1 MFFCLRIPTG
11 RIIFVNGIVS
21 NFTPLE
27 TKVVA
32 LGFRHI
38 VNSIFNLEGKQLNSF
53 IRFSMKNVGVIFL
66 AMIAILAAGFY
77 SSFTM
82 KMEDMPNVDIPYLSV
97 VVVYPGATPEQALE
111 DVGKPIEQAFSSLKN
126 VKNLYISSGSDY
138 TAATLE
144 FNLNQSMDQAEKDV
158 NSALATVKLPEGAQK
173 PKLVKEG
180 PTATALYTFSVTAN
194 TDQATIQ
201 EYITDKIKPL
211 FSSIQEISS
220 VEVKGM
226 SEKKLFIKVDPE
238 KLKKENLT
246 LDKVKQMLLANNISV
261 PAGQL
266 TIDDKSLNLQV
277 GNKIQSVED
286 LKKVQLVA
294 IDQDMSR
301 LTDAFKSVGEGF
313 SAIGST
319 VGKLGQGVGTLT
331 GNQMLLQ
338 GQIQIMQGI
347 NGLSTV
353 MFADQA
359 SLQALSLKVQED
371 RTQAPQLTL
380 QIEGL
385 KQKLQAE
392 QAQITELQTKLAG
405 LQAQVNAS
413 GTTMA
418 GQLKGLNGT
427 SSSSSLSSS
436 SSAATVGLKIRT
448 IPLSSLA
455 EVTYEP
461 EKNLVVTR
469 LNGKPAILTD
479 IKNQPGTNAVEVVKQ
494 VEAKLKGVVLP
505 SGYQLTV
512 LHDSS
517 VQIVKSVHNMVK
529 EALLGALFAMLVTF
543 LFLRN
548 WRSTIVAI
556 LSIPLSIFASLI
568 VLKWLGYSLN
578 IMTLAGMAVA
588 VGRVVD
594 DSIVVIEN
602 IYRRIRLSE
611 ERTSQLIIEATSEV
625 GKAVTFSTITTIAVF
640 GPLSFVPGIVGKFF
654 VPFAVSVVIALV
666 FSLLV
671 AITVVPLLSRLFLLR
686 MERHDYRENALQKGY
701 RSILVW
707 SLEHKFVVSFIAL
720 LLVAGS
726 LTLITKIPQNFMPSE
741 KAVSYGLKVI
751 SPIGTT
757 FAKSNDLALRVEK
770 ELSSRPDIKYYQTH
784 VSANSIDLKLELND
798 SVTQEAV
805 KKFESDLRAFTDQ
818 LGPDIRSSLSP
829 QGLTSGNG
837 LVMVLSGADIKALK
851 ESGDMIVNAIKG
863 VPGLADVKTNLSS
876 VQPQISVQ
884 VKPEAAAQKGLYPAM
899 VALGVREMISGD
911 SVMTVN
917 LDGRTTDVNLSLKV
931 NELNSL
937 DAIRNQMVTSMTGEQ
952 VKIGDV
958 ATVSEQPGPTSIQRL
973 NQQEYVS
980 VSGQFTTENSS
991 GIQKDVEKRIAPL
1004 QLPSGVTYTFEGESK
1019 EIGEGFKN
1027 IAYAMAIAILLVYV
1041 VMLIGFGEM
1050 VAPFAI
1056 LFSLPFIF
1064 VGGLWGLFLFKQALG
1079 MPAMVGFLM
1088 LIGIVVTNAIVFMDR
1103 AMQNRIEGLPIK
1115 QALVEAGVTRIRPIL
1130 MTASAT
1136 VGALLPLAIS
1146 SEGGLVSRSLAIVVI
1161 AGLTTS
1167 TILTLVIVP
1176 VAYLVLDSLR
1186 VQILGTNKV
1195 DSPLTK

>member
-1 MFFCLRIPTG
+1 
-11 RIIFVNGIVS
+11 VS

-38 VNSIFNLEGKQLNSF
+38 DNSIFNLEGKQLNSF

-77 SSFTM
+77 SSLTM

-266 TIDDKSLNLQV
+266 TLDDKSLNLQV

-294 IDQDMSR
+294 IDQDMSS

-313 SAIGST
+313 GAIGST

-347 NGLSTV
+347 NGLSSLIIGDNV
-353 MFADQA
+353 ELKMAQA
-359 SLQALSLKVQED
+359 NP
-371 RTQAPQLTL
+371 TQTPESKSIIA
-380 QIEGL
+380 GL
-385 KQKLQAE
+385 EQKIQAE
-392 QAQITELQTKLAG
+392 QAKITELQTKLAG

-418 GQLKGLNGT
+418 SQLKGLNGT
-427 SSSSSLSSS
+427 SSSSSSLSSS
-436 SSAATVGLKIRT
+436 STAATVGLKIRT

-455 EVTYEP
+455 EVSYEP

-479 IKNQPGTNAVEVVKQ
+479 IKNLPGTNAVEVVKQ

-686 MERHDYRENALQKGY
+686 MERHDYRENAMQKGY

-726 LTLITKIPQNFMPSE
+726 LTLVTKIPQNFMPSE

-784 VSANSIDLKLELND
+784 VSANTIDLKLELND
-798 SVTQEAV
+798 SVTQEDV

-899 VALGVREMISGD
+899 VALSVREMISGD
-911 SVMTVN
+911 SVMSVN

-931 NELNSL
+931 NEFNSL

-958 ATVSEQPGPTSIQRL
+958 ATVSEQPGPTSMQRI

-1130 MTASAT
+1130 MTALAT

-1186 VQILGTNKV
+1186 VRLLGTNKV
-1195 DSPLTK
+1195 DSPLPK

>member
-1 MFFCLRIPTG
+1 
-11 RIIFVNGIVS
+11 
-21 NFTPLE
+21 
-27 TKVVA
+27 
-32 LGFRHI
+32 
-38 VNSIFNLEGKQLNSF
+38 
-53 IRFSMKNVGVIFL
+53 MKNIGVIFL
-66 AMIAILAAGFY
+66 VMITILAGGLY
-77 SSFTM
+77 SSLTM
-82 KMEDMPNVDIPYLSV
+82 KMEDMPNVDIPYLSA
-97 VVVYPGATPEQALE
+97 VVVYPGATPQQALE
-111 DVGKPIEQAFSSLKN
+111 DVGKPMEQAFSSLKN
-126 VKNLYISSGSDY
+126 VKNLYISAGSDY
-138 TAATLE
+138 TTATLE

-158 NSALATVKLPEGAQK
+158 NSALATIKLPEGAQK
-173 PKLVKEG
+173 PTLVKEG

-201 EYITDKIKPL
+201 EYLNDHIKPL
-211 FSSIQEISS
+211 FSSIQGISS
-220 VEVKGM
+220 VDVKGM
-226 SEKKLFIKVDPE
+226 SEKKLFIRVDPD
-238 KLKKENLT
+238 KLKKEKLT
-246 LDKVKQMLLANNISV
+246 LDQVKQMLLANNISV

-266 TIDDKSLNLQV
+266 TVDDKTLNLQV
-277 GNKIQSVED
+277 GTKIQSLED

-294 IDQDMSR
+294 IDQDMSSI
-301 LTDAFKSVGEGF
+301 TDAFKSVGEGF
-313 SAIGST
+313 SSVRST
-319 VGKLGQGVGTLT
+319 VGKLGQGVGTLA

-338 GQIQIMQGI
+338 GQLQIMQGI
-347 NGLSTV
+347 NGLSAA

-359 SLQALSLKVQED
+359 SLEKLKMQAQLD
-371 RTQAPQLTL
+371 PTQAPQLTP

-385 KQKLQAE
+385 NQKLQAE
-392 QAQITELQTKLAG
+392 QAQITGLQTKLSG
-405 LQAQVNAS
+405 LQAQVKAS
-413 GTTMA
+413 GTTMSE
-418 GQLKGLNGT
+418 QLKGLGGTT
-427 SSSSSLSSS
+427 SSSGLSSS
-436 SSAATVGLKIRT
+436 GSSATPALKIRT
-448 IPLSSLA
+448 IPLSDIA
-455 EVTYEP
+455 EVTYAP
-461 EKNLVVTR
+461 EKDLVVTR
-469 LNGKPAILTD
+469 LNGKPAVITD

-494 VEAKLKGVVLP
+494 VQEKLKGVVLP

-512 LHDSS
+512 LHDASI
-517 VQIVKSVHNMVK
+517 QIEQSVHNMVK
-529 EALLGALFAMLVTF
+529 ESLLGALFAMLVTF

-556 LSIPLSIFASLI
+556 LAIPLSIFASLI
-568 VLKWLGYSLN
+568 VLKSLGYSLN

-602 IYRRIRLSE
+602 IYRRIRQSE

-671 AITVVPLLSRLFLLR
+671 AITVVPLLSRLLLLR
-686 MERHDYRENALQKGY
+686 MKRHDYRENALQKGY
-701 RSILVW
+701 RSLLVW
-707 SLEHKFVVSFIAL
+707 TLEHKFVVSFMAL
-720 LLVAGS
+720 LLLLGS

-741 KAVSYGLKVI
+741 KTVSYGLKVTL
-751 SPIGTT
+751 PIGTT
-757 FAKSNDLALRVEK
+757 SAKSNALALRVEK
-770 ELSSRPDIKYYQTH
+770 ELSSRPDVKYYQTN
-784 VSANSIDLKLELND
+784 VSANNINMQLELSD
-798 SVTQEAV
+798 SVKQEDT
-805 KKFESDLRAFTDQ
+805 KKFETDLRAYTDQ

-837 LVMVLSGADIKALK
+837 FVMVLNGPDIKTLK
-851 ESGDMIVNAIKG
+851 ESGDMIVKAIKG
-863 VPGLADVKTNLSS
+863 VAGLADVSTNLSS
-876 VQPQISVQ
+876 VQPQISIQ
-884 VKPEAAAQKGLYPAM
+884 VNPVAAAQKGLYPAM
-899 VALGVREMISGD
+899 VALSVREMISGD
-911 SVMTVN
+911 SVMNVDVN
-917 LDGRTTDVNLSLKV
+917 GRTTDVNLGLKV
-931 NELNSL
+931 NAFNSL
-937 DAIRNQMVTSMTGEQ
+937 DAIRNQRISSMTGEQ
-952 VKIGDV
+952 VRIGDV
-958 ATVSEQPGPTSIQRL
+958 ATISEQPGPTSIQRL

-980 VSGQFTTENSS
+980 VNGQFTTDNSS

-1004 QLPSGVTYTFEGESK
+1004 KLLSGVTYTFEGESK

-1027 IAYAMAIAILLVYV
+1027 IAYAMGIAILLVYV

-1050 VAPFAI
+1050 IAPFAI

-1103 AMQNRIEGLPIK
+1103 AMQNRAEGMPIK

-1130 MTASAT
+1130 MTALAT

-1186 VQILGTNKV
+1186 LRVLGPKKEASTL
-1195 DSPLTK
+1195 S

>member
-1 MFFCLRIPTG
+1 M
-11 RIIFVNGIVS
+11 
-21 NFTPLE
+21 
-27 TKVVA
+27 
-32 LGFRHI
+32 
-38 VNSIFNLEGKQLNSF
+38 NSF

-266 TIDDKSLNLQV
+266 TLDDKSLNLQV

-294 IDQDMSR
+294 IDQDMSS

-313 SAIGST
+313 GAIGST

-347 NGLSTV
+347 NGLSSLIIGDNV
-353 MFADQA
+353 ELKMAQA
-359 SLQALSLKVQED
+359 NP
-371 RTQAPQLTL
+371 TQTPESKSIIA
-380 QIEGL
+380 GL
-385 KQKLQAE
+385 EQKIQAE
-392 QAQITELQTKLAG
+392 QAKITELQTKLAG

-418 GQLKGLNGT
+418 SQLKGLNGT
-427 SSSSSLSSS
+427 SSSSSSLSSS
-436 SSAATVGLKIRT
+436 STAATVGLKIRT

-455 EVTYEP
+455 EVSYEP

-479 IKNQPGTNAVEVVKQ
+479 IKNLPGTNAVEVVKQ

-686 MERHDYRENALQKGY
+686 MERHDYRENAMQKGY

-726 LTLITKIPQNFMPSE
+726 LTLVTKIPQNFMPSE

-784 VSANSIDLKLELND
+784 VSANTIDLKLELND
-798 SVTQEAV
+798 SVTQEDV

-899 VALGVREMISGD
+899 VALSVREMISGD
-911 SVMTVN
+911 SVMSVN

-931 NELNSL
+931 NEFNSL

-958 ATVSEQPGPTSIQRL
+958 ATVSEQPGPTSMQRI

-1130 MTASAT
+1130 MTALAT

-1186 VQILGTNKV
+1186 VRLLGTNKV
-1195 DSPLTK
+1195 DSPLPK

>member
-1 MFFCLRIPTG
+1 M
-11 RIIFVNGIVS
+11 
-21 NFTPLE
+21 
-27 TKVVA
+27 
-32 LGFRHI
+32 
-38 VNSIFNLEGKQLNSF
+38 NSF

-77 SSFTM
+77 SSLTM

-266 TIDDKSLNLQV
+266 TLDDKSLNLQV

-294 IDQDMSR
+294 IDQDMSS

-313 SAIGST
+313 GAIGST

-347 NGLSTV
+347 NGLSSLIIGDNV
-353 MFADQA
+353 ELKMAQA
-359 SLQALSLKVQED
+359 NP
-371 RTQAPQLTL
+371 TQTPESKSIIA
-380 QIEGL
+380 GL
-385 KQKLQAE
+385 EQKIQAE
-392 QAQITELQTKLAG
+392 QAKITELQTKLAG

-418 GQLKGLNGT
+418 SQLKGLNGT
-427 SSSSSLSSS
+427 SSSSSSLSSS
-436 SSAATVGLKIRT
+436 STAATVGLKIRT

-455 EVTYEP
+455 EVSYEP

-479 IKNQPGTNAVEVVKQ
+479 IKNLPGTNAVEVVKQ

-686 MERHDYRENALQKGY
+686 MERHDYRENAMQKGY

-726 LTLITKIPQNFMPSE
+726 LTLVTKIPQNFMPSE

-784 VSANSIDLKLELND
+784 VSANTIDLKLELND
-798 SVTQEAV
+798 SVTQEDV

-899 VALGVREMISGD
+899 VALSVREMISGD
-911 SVMTVN
+911 SVMSVN

-931 NELNSL
+931 NEFNSL

-958 ATVSEQPGPTSIQRL
+958 ATVSEQPGPTSMQRI

-1130 MTASAT
+1130 MTALAT

-1186 VQILGTNKV
+1186 VRLLGTNKV
-1195 DSPLTK
+1195 DSPLPK

>member
-1 MFFCLRIPTG
+1 MC
-11 RIIFVNGIVS
+11 
-21 NFTPLE
+21 
-27 TKVVA
+27 A
-32 LGFRHI
+32 
-38 VNSIFNLEGKQLNSF
+38 NLEGKQLNSF
-53 IRFSMKNVGVIFL
+53 IRFSMKNIGVIFL
-66 AMIAILAAGFY
+66 VMITILAGGLY
-77 SSFTM
+77 SSLTM
-82 KMEDMPNVDIPYLSV
+82 KMEDMPNVDIPYLSA
-97 VVVYPGATPEQALE
+97 VVVYPGATPQQALE
-111 DVGKPIEQAFSSLKN
+111 DVGKPMEQAFSSLKN
-126 VKNLYISSGSDY
+126 VKNLYISAGSDY
-138 TAATLE
+138 TTATLE

-158 NSALATVKLPEGAQK
+158 NSALATIKLPEGAQK
-173 PKLVKEG
+173 PTLVKEG

-201 EYITDKIKPL
+201 EYLNDHIKPL
-211 FSSIQEISS
+211 FSSIQGISS
-220 VEVKGM
+220 VDVKGM
-226 SEKKLFIKVDPE
+226 SEKKLFIQVDPD
-238 KLKKENLT
+238 KLKKEKLT
-246 LDKVKQMLLANNISV
+246 LDQVKQMLLANNVSV

-266 TIDDKSLNLQV
+266 TVDDKTLNLQV
-277 GNKIQSVED
+277 GTKIQSLED

-294 IDQDMSR
+294 IDQDMSSI
-301 LTDAFKSVGEGF
+301 TDAFKSVGEGF
-313 SAIGST
+313 SSVGST

-338 GQIQIMQGI
+338 GQLQIMQGI
-347 NGLSTV
+347 NGLSAA

-359 SLQALSLKVQED
+359 SLEKLKMQAQLD
-371 RTQAPQLTL
+371 PTQAPQLTP

-385 KQKLQAE
+385 NQKLQAE
-392 QAQITELQTKLAG
+392 QAQITGLQTKLSG
-405 LQAQVNAS
+405 LQAQVKAS
-413 GTTMA
+413 GTTMSE
-418 GQLKGLNGT
+418 QLKGLGGTT
-427 SSSSSLSSS
+427 SSSGLSSS
-436 SSAATVGLKIRT
+436 GSSATPTLKIRT
-448 IPLSSLA
+448 IPLSDIA
-455 EVTYEP
+455 EVTYAP
-461 EKNLVVTR
+461 EKDLVVTR
-469 LNGKPAILTD
+469 LNGKPAVITD

-494 VEAKLKGVVLP
+494 VQEKLKGVVLP

-512 LHDSS
+512 LHDASI
-517 VQIVKSVHNMVK
+517 QIEQSVHNMVK
-529 EALLGALFAMLVTF
+529 ESLLGALFAMLVTF

-556 LSIPLSIFASLI
+556 LAIPLSIFASLI
-568 VLKWLGYSLN
+568 VLKSLGYSLN

-602 IYRRIRLSE
+602 IYRRIRQSE

-671 AITVVPLLSRLFLLR
+671 AITVVPLLSRLLLLR

-701 RSILVW
+701 RSLLVW
-707 SLEHKFVVSFIAL
+707 TLEHKFVVSFMAL
-720 LLVAGS
+720 LLLLGS

-741 KAVSYGLKVI
+741 KTVSYGLKVTL
-751 SPIGTT
+751 PIGTT
-757 FAKSNDLALRVEK
+757 SAKSNALALRVEK
-770 ELSSRPDIKYYQTH
+770 ELSSRPDVKYYQTN
-784 VSANSIDLKLELND
+784 VSANNINMQLELSD
-798 SVTQEAV
+798 SVKQEDT
-805 KKFESDLRAFTDQ
+805 KKFETDIRAYTDQ

-837 LVMVLSGADIKALK
+837 FVMVLNGPDIKTLK
-851 ESGDMIVNAIKG
+851 ESGDMIVKAIKG
-863 VPGLADVKTNLSS
+863 VPGLADVSTNLSS

-884 VKPEAAAQKGLYPAM
+884 VNPVAAAQKGLYPAM
-899 VALGVREMISGD
+899 VALSVREMISGD
-911 SVMTVN
+911 SVMNVDVN
-917 LDGRTTDVNLSLKV
+917 GRTTDVNLGLKV
-931 NELNSL
+931 NAFNSL
-937 DAIRNQMVTSMTGEQ
+937 DAIRNQRISSMTGEQ
-952 VKIGDV
+952 VRIGDV
-958 ATVSEQPGPTSIQRL
+958 ATISEQPGPTSIQRL

-980 VSGQFTTENSS
+980 VNGQFTTDNSS

-1004 QLPSGVTYTFEGESK
+1004 KLPSGVTYTFEGESK

-1027 IAYAMAIAILLVYV
+1027 IAYAMGIAILLVYV

-1050 VAPFAI
+1050 IAPFAI

-1103 AMQNRIEGLPIK
+1103 AMQNRAEGMPIK

-1130 MTASAT
+1130 MTALAT

-1186 VQILGTNKV
+1186 LRVLGPKKE
-1195 DSPLTK
+1195 DSTLT

>member
-1 MFFCLRIPTG
+1 MC
-11 RIIFVNGIVS
+11 
-21 NFTPLE
+21 
-27 TKVVA
+27 A
-32 LGFRHI
+32 
-38 VNSIFNLEGKQLNSF
+38 NLEGKQLNSF
-53 IRFSMKNVGVIFL
+53 IRFSMKNIGVIFL
-66 AMIAILAAGFY
+66 VMITILAGGLY
-77 SSFTM
+77 SSLTM
-82 KMEDMPNVDIPYLSV
+82 KMEDMPNVDIPYLSA
-97 VVVYPGATPEQALE
+97 VVVYPGATPQQALE
-111 DVGKPIEQAFSSLKN
+111 DVGKPMEQAFSSLKN
-126 VKNLYISSGSDY
+126 VKNLYISAGSDY
-138 TAATLE
+138 TTATLE

-158 NSALATVKLPEGAQK
+158 NSALATIKLPEGAQK
-173 PKLVKEG
+173 PTLVKEG

-201 EYITDKIKPL
+201 EYLNDHIKPL
-211 FSSIQEISS
+211 FSSIQGISS
-220 VEVKGM
+220 VDVKGM
-226 SEKKLFIKVDPE
+226 SEKKLFIRVDPD
-238 KLKKENLT
+238 KLKKEKLT
-246 LDKVKQMLLANNISV
+246 LDQVKQMLLANNISV

-266 TIDDKSLNLQV
+266 TVDDKTLNLQV
-277 GNKIQSVED
+277 GTKIQSLED

-294 IDQDMSR
+294 IDQDMSSI
-301 LTDAFKSVGEGF
+301 TDAFKSVGEGF
-313 SAIGST
+313 SSVRST
-319 VGKLGQGVGTLT
+319 VGKLGQGVGTLA

-338 GQIQIMQGI
+338 GQLQIMQGI
-347 NGLSTV
+347 NGLSAA

-359 SLQALSLKVQED
+359 SLEKLKMQAQLD
-371 RTQAPQLTL
+371 PTQAPQLTP

-385 KQKLQAE
+385 NQKLQAE
-392 QAQITELQTKLAG
+392 QAQITGLQTKLSG
-405 LQAQVNAS
+405 LQAQVKAS
-413 GTTMA
+413 GTTMSE
-418 GQLKGLNGT
+418 QLKGLGGTT
-427 SSSSSLSSS
+427 SSSGLSSS
-436 SSAATVGLKIRT
+436 GSSATPALKIRT
-448 IPLSSLA
+448 IPLSDIA
-455 EVTYEP
+455 EVTYAP
-461 EKNLVVTR
+461 EKDLVVTR
-469 LNGKPAILTD
+469 LNGKPAVITD

-494 VEAKLKGVVLP
+494 VQEKLKGVVLP

-512 LHDSS
+512 LHDASI
-517 VQIVKSVHNMVK
+517 QIEQSVHNMVK
-529 EALLGALFAMLVTF
+529 ESLLGALFAMLVTF

-556 LSIPLSIFASLI
+556 LAIPLSIFASLI
-568 VLKWLGYSLN
+568 VLKSLGYSLN

-602 IYRRIRLSE
+602 IYRRIRQSE

-671 AITVVPLLSRLFLLR
+671 AITVVPLLSRLLLLR
-686 MERHDYRENALQKGY
+686 MKRHDYRENALQKGY
-701 RSILVW
+701 RSLLVW
-707 SLEHKFVVSFIAL
+707 TLEHKFVVSFMAL
-720 LLVAGS
+720 LLLLGS

-741 KAVSYGLKVI
+741 KTVSYGLKVTL
-751 SPIGTT
+751 PIGTT
-757 FAKSNDLALRVEK
+757 SAKSNALALRVEK
-770 ELSSRPDIKYYQTH
+770 ELSSRPDVKYYQTN
-784 VSANSIDLKLELND
+784 VSANNINMQLELSD
-798 SVTQEAV
+798 SVKQEDT
-805 KKFESDLRAFTDQ
+805 KKFETDIRAYTDQ

-837 LVMVLSGADIKALK
+837 FVMVLNGPDIKTLK
-851 ESGDMIVNAIKG
+851 ESGDMIVKAIKG
-863 VPGLADVKTNLSS
+863 VAGLADVSTNLSS
-876 VQPQISVQ
+876 VQPQISIQ
-884 VKPEAAAQKGLYPAM
+884 VNPVAAAQKGLYPAM
-899 VALGVREMISGD
+899 VALSVREMISGD
-911 SVMTVN
+911 SVMNVDVN
-917 LDGRTTDVNLSLKV
+917 GRTTDVNLGLKV
-931 NELNSL
+931 NAFNSL
-937 DAIRNQMVTSMTGEQ
+937 DAIRNQRISSMTGEQ
-952 VKIGDV
+952 VRIGDV
-958 ATVSEQPGPTSIQRL
+958 ATISEQPGPTSIQRL

-980 VSGQFTTENSS
+980 VNGQFTTDNSS

-1004 QLPSGVTYTFEGESK
+1004 KLLSGVTYTFEGESK

-1027 IAYAMAIAILLVYV
+1027 IAYAMGIAILLVYV

-1050 VAPFAI
+1050 IAPFAI

-1103 AMQNRIEGLPIK
+1103 AMQNRAEGMPIK

-1130 MTASAT
+1130 MTALAT

-1186 VQILGTNKV
+1186 LRVLGPKKEASTL
-1195 DSPLTK
+1195 S

>member
-1 MFFCLRIPTG
+1 SAQATF
-11 RIIFVNGIVS
+11 
-21 NFTPLE
+21 
-27 TKVVA
+27 K
-32 LGFRHI
+32 
-38 VNSIFNLEGKQLNSF
+38 
-53 IRFSMKNVGVIFL
+53 L
-66 AMIAILAAGFY
+66 A
-77 SSFTM
+77 
-82 KMEDMPNVDIPYLSV
+82 
-97 VVVYPGATPEQALE
+97 
-111 DVGKPIEQAFSSLKN
+111 
-126 VKNLYISSGSDY
+126 
-138 TAATLE
+138 
-144 FNLNQSMDQAEKDV
+144 
-158 NSALATVKLPEGAQK
+158 EGAQK

-180 PTATALYTFSVTAN
+180 PPATALYTFSVTAN

-266 TIDDKSLNLQV
+266 TLDDKSLNLQV

-294 IDQDMSR
+294 IDQDMSS

-313 SAIGST
+313 GAIGST

-347 NGLSTV
+347 NGLSSLIIGDNV
-353 MFADQA
+353 ELKMAQA
-359 SLQALSLKVQED
+359 NP
-371 RTQAPQLTL
+371 TQTPESKSIIA
-380 QIEGL
+380 GL
-385 KQKLQAE
+385 EQKIQAE
-392 QAQITELQTKLAG
+392 QAKITELQTKLAG

-418 GQLKGLNGT
+418 SQLKGLNGT
-427 SSSSSLSSS
+427 SSSSSSLSSS
-436 SSAATVGLKIRT
+436 STAATVGLKIRT

-455 EVTYEP
+455 EVSYEP

-479 IKNQPGTNAVEVVKQ
+479 IKNLPGTNAVEVVKQ

-686 MERHDYRENALQKGY
+686 MERHDYRENAMQKGY

-726 LTLITKIPQNFMPSE
+726 LTLVTKIPQNFMPSE

-784 VSANSIDLKLELND
+784 VSANTIDLKLELND
-798 SVTQEAV
+798 SVTQEDV

-899 VALGVREMISGD
+899 VALSVREMISGD
-911 SVMTVN
+911 SVMSVN

-931 NELNSL
+931 NEFNSL

-958 ATVSEQPGPTSIQRL
+958 ATVSEQPGPTSMQRI

-1130 MTASAT
+1130 MTALAT

-1186 VQILGTNKV
+1186 VRLLGTNKV
-1195 DSPLTK
+1195 DSPLPK